1 MAKSTKKRG
10 SEAFEEYYASI
21 YHERWPA
28 LRTSLLASKNQVAR
42 QNLFIPDRDRKWV
55 SPDSVSQHDSRCSE
69 SNLREYYFMDLASCW
84 AAEILPLP
92 DSGGEILDLCAAPG
106 GKSLILAERMHSE
119 ASLTLN
125 ELSPQRRHRLKN
137 VLRDYVPENTLQRI
151 QVTGYD
157 GSRWG
162 LHHPDRYDAILL
174 DAPCSSERHVLGK
187 QSELEQFTLNRTKN
201 LATRQYALLAAA
213 WQSVKPGGW
222 IVYSTCS
229 ISPKENDAVV
239 EKLIKKKGAQVSS
252 IDTKI
257 YEGEST
263 DYGLLVLPD
272 KTSHGPLFISK
283 ILKPAE

>member
-1 MAKSTKKRG
+1 M
-10 SEAFEEYYASI
+10 Y
-21 YHERWPA
+21 
-28 LRTSLLASKNQVAR
+28 
-42 QNLFIPDRDRKWV
+42 WV
-55 SPDSVSQHDSRCSE
+55 
-69 SNLREYYFMDLASCW
+69 
-84 AAEILPLP
+84 
-92 DSGGEILDLCAAPG
+92 
-106 GKSLILAERMHSE
+106 
-119 ASLTLN
+119 
-125 ELSPQRRHRLKN
+125 
-137 VLRDYVPENTLQRI
+137 
-151 QVTGYD
+151 
-157 GSRWG
+157 
-162 LHHPDRYDAILL
+162 
-174 DAPCSSERHVLGK
+174 K